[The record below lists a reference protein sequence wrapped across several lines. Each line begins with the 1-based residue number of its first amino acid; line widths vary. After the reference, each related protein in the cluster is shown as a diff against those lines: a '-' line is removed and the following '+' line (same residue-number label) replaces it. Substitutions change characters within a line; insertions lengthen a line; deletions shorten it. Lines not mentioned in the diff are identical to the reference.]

1 MTESFERHATV
12 DWWNGLFQRGRLLV
26 TGPDGRIA
34 LPIGNKGA
42 AAEGVKVSLEAT
54 RAFGGVRFVVDVTA
68 DHLAELHDFHL
79 DYMFAPSPTD
89 FIVCN
94 GFQSWTETARYR
106 ADQSMPPMNAGVRHA
121 MGPLGDDTF
130 LPYTGTPGELRSW
143 TYTVV
148 RPADDAT
155 PLFLGSMDET
165 TAYTAFEFRTREGRL
180 RLWRDVAG
188 WTLQPNET
196 VRVLD
201 LWVRFGPEDACLSTW
216 TRERGHS
223 ARAEHVRPAVAGWT
237 SWYHHYTN
245 IDEGIILD
253 NVEEMAAARIPL
265 DVFQIDDGWQIDIGT
280 WTPNAKFPR
289 GMAALADDIHARGYD
304 AGLWLAPFIAEETS
318 TILRDHPEWV
328 LTDAS
333 GERVHAGYN
342 PLWSGFYW
350 ALDAER
356 EDVRQYAFDSVR
368 DALHE
373 WGFDL
378 VKLDFL
384 FAAGLRARPGR
395 TRAAQMTDALDLL
408 REAAGPEKRIL
419 GCGVPLGPAFKRVDY
434 CRIGP
439 DVSLGW
445 DDPFTK
451 MLEHRERPSTEMTIK
466 NTLVRA
472 GLSGRGFLCD
482 PDVFLLRSENTSLT
496 VEERH
501 TLALC
506 NLIAGDVAF
515 TSDDLSTYS
524 ADQFRLLYA
533 HFPPRRTY
541 GFDLEEGDDRMVA
554 SFTVG
559 GAAYRLFVNFQDVD
573 ATVTI
578 DDDVVLENDLPPDGR
593 RSFGI
598 RMRERGDRI
607 DVPAHGARVV
617 AVLPPPLRTEE
628 SPRVLGTDGHLLPG
642 AEVVGL
648 SSEASDR
655 AFEISVSVHEK
666 ARGAHR
672 CWVEVPPDIDVVT
685 VGGKAATPRTMGRY
699 RVVDVR
705 LKPPRWRPP
714 SKAR

>member
-1 MTESFERHATV
+1 MTDSFERHATI

-34 LPIGNKGA
+34 LPIGKNGA
-42 AAEGVKVSLEAT
+42 DAEGVTVSWETT
-54 RAFGGVRFVVDVTA
+54 RAFGGIRFVVDVTA
-68 DHLAELHDFHL
+68 RHAIELHDFHL
-79 DYMFAPSPTD
+79 DYLLTPSPMD
-89 FIVCN
+89 HIVCN

-106 ADQSMPPMNAGVRHA
+106 ADQAMPPMNPGVRHA

-130 LPYTGTPGELRSW
+130 LPYTGVPGELRSW

-148 RPADDAT
+148 RPAEAA

-165 TAYTAFEFRTREGRL
+165 SAYTAFEFRTREGRL
-180 RLWRDVAG
+180 RIWRDVAG
-188 WTLQPNET
+188 WKLEPNT
-196 VRVLD
+196 TARVLD
-201 LWVRFGPEDACLSTW
+201 LWIRFGPEDACLSTW

-223 ARAEHVRPAVAGWT
+223 ARAEHVRPSVAGWT

-289 GMAALADDIHARGYD
+289 GMAALAEDIHARGYD
-304 AGLWLAPFIAEETS
+304 AGLWLAPFIAEEKS

-333 GERVHAGYN
+333 GARVHAGYN

-356 EDVRQYAFDSVR
+356 DDVRQYAFDSVHT
-368 DALHE
+368 ALHE

-408 REAAGPEKRIL
+408 REAAGPDKKIL

-445 DDPFTK
+445 DDPLTK

-506 NLIAGDVAF
+506 NLIGGDVAF
-515 TSDDLSTYS
+515 TSDDLSTYTPE
-524 ADQFRLLYA
+524 QFRLLYA
-533 HFPPRRTY
+533 HFPPRRAY
-541 GFDLEEGDDRMVA
+541 GFDLEEDANRMVA

-559 GAAYRLFVNFQDVD
+559 GADYRLFVNFQEND
-573 ATVTI
+573 ASVTI
-578 DDDVVLENDLPPDGR
+578 DDDAVLENDLAPDGR
-593 RSFGI
+593 RTFGL
-598 RMRERGDRI
+598 RLRERNERI

-617 AVLPPPLRTEE
+617 AVLSAPLGAGAE
-628 SPRVLGTDGHLLPG
+628 PRVLGTDGHLLPG

-648 SSEASDR
+648 SSSAIEGGFDVT
-655 AFEISVSVHEK
+655 VSLHEK

-672 CWVEVPPDIDVVT
+672 CWIEVPPGTHVVT
-685 VGGKAATPRTMGRY
+685 VRGKAYTPRAIGPY
-699 RVVDVR
+699 QVVDVR
-705 LKPPRWRPP
+705 LKPARWRP
-714 SKAR
+714 SLRSR